1 MKLWPGSLVGR
12 NALVIVTVMLLAQ
25 VGSALIVRNLII
37 RPRVEQI
44 AEAVVRNVAAVRAGL
59 TVLPAEQRIAFLDA
73 FRQRSSGAPAAAA
86 DEPSSRLV
94 AALLSPIE
102 QAFVRSV
109 SIRLAAED
117 TDVIWRRDA
126 DRGLALRLRIGDDAY
141 WLPLP
146 GVLPSRE
153 LTGAWLAASAIAALL
168 AVGAALAIQHR
179 IDEPLRALVAA
190 TARLGTG
197 ARPERLPE
205 DGPAEIAS
213 VGRSFNQLVQRLAA
227 TDRER
232 ALMLAG
238 VSHDLRTPLTKL
250 RLGVEIMGDAAEPA
264 LAASMNRSI
273 AEMDRLV
280 GQFLDFAR
288 GDDGSLPTGPVALDA
303 LAIEIA
309 ASFADHGQDGAAR
322 SRAGAATGAARGER
336 APGDR
341 QPGRE
346 RVPARRRAGGSAHR
360 PRRRV
365 RVDRSGRCRAR
376 HCACGIRGHEATVP
390 PCRSGSRRQRRCRP
404 RPGHR
409 GTRGTRARRPARA
422 DGGVAAWAAGAAGIA
437 FRRGRLIFGS
447 ARRVP
452 TLPAC
457 AAGSRAG
464 PADDPRCSFRPE

>member
-44 AEAVVRNVAAVRAGL
+44 AEAVARNVAAVRAGL
-59 TVLPAEQRIAFLDA
+59 AALPAGQRTAFLDA
-73 FRQRSSGAPAAAA
+73 FVQRASGGALQRGDSAPSDAATG
-86 DEPSSRLV
+86 EPPFRLV
-94 AALLSPIE
+94 DALLSPVE
-102 QAFVRSV
+102 QSFVRSV

-179 IDEPLRALVAA
+179 IDKPLRALVAA

-197 ARPERLPE
+197 ARPEPLPE

-213 VGRSFNQLVQRLAA
+213 VGRSFNQLVQRLAE

-250 RLGVEIMGDAAEPA
+250 RLGIEILSDGAEPA
-264 LAASMNRSI
+264 LVASMNRSV

-288 GDDGSLPTGPVALDA
+288 HDESSLPTEPVALGA
-303 LAIEIA
+303 LASEVA
-309 ASFADHGQDGAAR
+309 ASFADHGRRVQLEVVPVPPLALR
-322 SRAGAATGAARGER
+322 
-336 APGDR
+336 
-341 QPGRE
+341 RE
-346 RVPARRRAGGSAHR
+346 SVRRAIENLVENAFRHGVEPVILCTGHDASWAWIEVADAG
-360 PRRRV
+360 PGIPTAEVDAMKQPFRR
-365 RVDRSGRCRAR
+365 AEK
-376 HCACGIRGHEATVP
+376 A
-390 PCRSGSRRQRRCRP
+390 RSGSAGAGLGLAIAERAARAHGGRLELAAAMP
-404 RPGHR
+404 HGL
-409 GTRGTRARRPARA
+409 RARVVLPF
-422 DGGVAAWAAGAAGIA
+422 AAA
-437 FRRGRLIFGS
+437 
-447 ARRVP
+447 P
-452 TLPAC
+452 
-457 AAGSRAG
+457 
-464 PADDPRCSFRPE
+464 

>member
-25 VGSALIVRNLII
+25 VGSALLVRNLII

-44 AEAVVRNVAAVRAGL
+44 AEAVARNVAAVRAGL
-59 TVLPAEQRIAFLDA
+59 AVLPAAQRTAFLEA
-73 FRQRSSGAPAAAA
+73 FRQRGGSAASSSAAV
-86 DEPSSRLV
+86 EPSPRLV

-146 GVLPSRE
+146 GVLPSGE

-179 IDEPLRALVAA
+179 IDQPLRALVAA
-190 TARLGTG
+190 TGRLGLGT
-197 ARPERLPE
+197 RPEPLPE

-213 VGRSFNQLVQRLAA
+213 VGRSFNQLVQRLAE

-250 RLGVEIMGDAAEPA
+250 RLGVEITEGSVEPG
-264 LAASMNRSI
+264 LAASMKRSI
-273 AEMDRLV
+273 EEMDAIV
-280 GQFLDFAR
+280 GQFLDYAR
-288 GDDGSLPTGPVALDA
+288 DEAREEPVQPTLLDA
-303 LAIEIA
+303 LASEA
-309 ASFADHGQDGAAR
+309 AAACADHGRSVAVEGTAAAPMPLRAEFVRRALANLLENAFRHGAQPVVLRTGLSGGMAWIEVVDAGPGIDASEAEALKQPFRRASTARGDTAGAGLGLAIAERAAR
-322 SRAGAATGAARGER
+322 AHG
-336 APGDR
+336 
-341 QPGRE
+341 GRLE
-346 RVPARRRAGGSAHR
+346 LANAVPHGL
-360 PRRRV
+360 
-365 RVDRSGRCRAR
+365 RAR
-376 HCACGIRGHEATVP
+376 LWLPLAT
-390 PCRSGSRRQRRCRP
+390 R
-404 RPGHR
+404 
-409 GTRGTRARRPARA
+409 
-422 DGGVAAWAAGAAGIA
+422 
-437 FRRGRLIFGS
+437 
-447 ARRVP
+447 
-452 TLPAC
+452 
-457 AAGSRAG
+457 
-464 PADDPRCSFRPE
+464 